1 MQENLR
7 GKKFRLLKPEMFSLE
22 KNKLYLVVETPA
34 GYVCRINEDEHMGFP
49 KRIVERSTAL
59 FRPYDHGQ
67 QKTYNKF
74 RSNKRHR
81 VITLKRQ
88 EHV

>member
-1 MQENLR
+1 MQENLPS
-7 GKKFRLLKPEMFSLE
+7 KKFRLLKPEMFSLE

-34 GYVCRINEDEHMGFP
+34 GYVCRINDDEHMGFP
-49 KRIVERSTAL
+49 KRIVERSIAV

-74 RSNKRHR
+74 RRNKRPR
-81 VITLKRQ
+81 VITIKRQ
-88 EHV
+88 TNV